1 MVAHHANVERWITAR
16 ATNPRVRHLSNLAT
30 AFCVLILI
38 TSITVLIGWA
48 VRSPILVSF
57 VPGFVAM
64 NPMVAVSFV
73 ACAAMLLLSLSPH
86 IVPGL
91 GVVRGVVAAAILVL
105 ALSRLS
111 AQVIDLGLDQIL
123 FPRRLALLTDFP
135 PNRMAFATALGLAFA
150 GLGLMLLDVT
160 TRRGRRPAE
169 FFALASMLIALLGL
183 LGYSYRVASLYQW
196 GALIPIGLHTSVNF
210 LLLTAGILFA
220 RSDRGLMGVATSDT
234 LGGVA
239 ARRLLPAA
247 LLVPA
252 ALGWLRII
260 AHRLG
265 FADTELT
272 VSILIVVDTLFFV
285 FLIWSTAGLLL
296 RADQMLRERNL
307 QLMQTEKLAG
317 LGQMVAGVAH
327 EINNPLSF
335 VSNNV
340 AVLQRDV
347 AALQKLLELYRQ
359 ADGDIGSA
367 QPQLAGQIRQ
377 LVEQMDLTY
386 TLSNVSEL
394 TGRSREGLR
403 RIQQIVKDLRDFA
416 RLDEGELQEADLN
429 AGIDSTINIIHG
441 LARRKSVQ
449 IEKDLGNLPIIW
461 CFPAKLNQVV
471 MNLIANAIDACPE
484 SGKVTVRSR
493 ALDEV
498 ICIEVVDD
506 GPGIDPKI
514 RARIFDPFFTT
525 KPPGEG
531 TGLGLSISY
540 AIVQE
545 HRGTIEVFSE
555 TGRGAR
561 FVVRLPRTLRKFG
574 T

>member
-1 MVAHHANVERWITAR
+1 MAGAANVERWIAAR
-16 ATNPRVRHLSNLAT
+16 AMNHRVHHLWSLAV
-30 AFCVLILI
+30 ALAV
-38 TSITVLIGWA
+38 TVLCISAVVLVGWSIN
-48 VRSPILVSF
+48 SPILVSF

-64 NPMVAVSFV
+64 NPVIATEFA
-73 ACAAMLLLSLSPH
+73 ACAALLLLSLIPRV
-86 IVPGL
+86 IPALGL
-91 GVVRGVVAAAILVL
+91 FRAVVTGVIIFIS
-105 ALSRLS
+105 LSRLGN
-111 AQVIDLGLDQIL
+111 QVIDLGLDQIL
-123 FPRRLALLTDFP
+123 FPRRLALIPELP
-135 PNRMAFATALGLAFA
+135 PNRMAYATALAMAFA
-150 GLGLMLLDVT
+150 AMGVMLLDVT

-169 FFALASMLIALLGL
+169 FFALASMLIALLGFI
-183 LGYSYRVASLYQW
+183 GYTYRVSSLYQL
-196 GALIPIGLHTSVNF
+196 GAQIPMALHASINF
-210 LLLTAGILFA
+210 MLLGAGVLFA
-220 RSDRGLMGVATSDT
+220 RSDRGMMGVATSDT

-247 LLVPA
+247 MLVPA

-272 VSILIVVDTLFFV
+272 VSILIIVDTLFFV
-285 FLIWSTAGLLL
+285 FLVWSTAGLLQ
-296 RADQMLRERNL
+296 RADQMLRERSV
-307 QLMQTEKLAG
+307 QLMQTEKLAS

-359 ADGDIGSA
+359 ADEHIGGA
-367 QPQLAGQIRQ
+367 RPQLAEEIRQ

-386 TLSNVSEL
+386 TLSNVTDL

-429 AGIDSTINIIHG
+429 AGIESTINIIQG
-441 LARRKSVQ
+441 RARKKRVQ
-449 IEKDLGNLPIIW
+449 IEKDLEKLPVIW
-461 CFPAKLNQVV
+461 CFPAKVNQVV

-484 SGKVTVRSR
+484 AGKVIIRSR
-493 ALDEV
+493 VQSDV
-498 ICIEVVDD
+498 ICIEVIDD
-506 GPGIDPKI
+506 GPGIDPLI
-514 RARIFDPFFTT
+514 RRKIFDPFFTT
-525 KPPGEG
+525 KPSGEG

-540 AIVQE
+540 AIIQE
-545 HRGTIEVFSE
+545 HQGTIEVFSE
-555 TGRGAR
+555 TGKGAR
-561 FVVRLPRTLRKFG
+561 FMVRLPRKTVIG
-574 T
+574 D